1 MLGLSNVAIAGI
13 AVGTA
18 TAAAVTVATVNG
30 VFDPYLF
37 PDRAANEARQ
47 EATQSQPAEQP
58 AEAAQETGTETQAAT
73 APAQDEAD
81 DKAAAITPA
90 RKPTVDIVRVEP
102 SGDAV
107 IAGQSDPGA
116 IVAVLSNG
124 EIVGKG
130 VANDTGDWAIV
141 MEQPLKPGSHDI
153 AVESRKTEDADPIVS
168 DDRIA
173 VHVPKDSSEG
183 VLVATNRPDAPT
195 ELVQVPEANDKL
207 TTDPVEKDEGE
218 PAEQTIVAQAPAEP
232 VAQGVEES
240 EPILPVTEE
249 QPAEPEQA
257 EIASVQAPSGSEEA
271 VAPNAEPVA
280 EPAQANAKPTEPSAE
295 VEVAT
300 ADPLSRSLEVKA
312 QDETK
317 EAGTDLP
324 TIEPG
329 QERASQAGITREPVA
344 KPAAT
349 AVQSATLEPVQQEVR
364 REEPAAEPE
373 SEPKPLTVARAEPQA
388 EPETEAQAVAAP
400 AVKPVV
406 EDKPVSAAETP
417 EPKTEK
423 PVEAKPEPQP
433 EPSVT
438 VEAVEAEAGKVF
450 VAGQSSGKG
459 PVRVY
464 IEDKYVGETKPNDK
478 GQWLLTAPKS
488 IEAGKHNV
496 RADKVKDKKGTVT
509 ARAEVVFEREDDE
522 VALKPIGVTSA
533 GASGVAAGAGGDAGR
548 RQIPALIIR
557 KGDNLWRI
565 SRRHYGQGVRYT
577 TIYQA
582 NKGQIRN
589 PNMIF
594 PGQVFL
600 LPQRDINWA
609 ASN

>member
-47 EATQSQPAEQP
+47 EATQTQPAEQP
-58 AEAAQETGTETQAAT
+58 AEAAQETGTETESAT
-73 APAQDEAD
+73 APAQDAVD

-195 ELVQVPEANDKL
+195 ELVQVPDANDKL
-207 TTDPVEKDEGE
+207 TTDPVQKDEGE
-218 PAEQTIVAQAPAEP
+218 TAEQTIVAQAPAEP
-232 VAQGVEES
+232 VVQGVEES

-249 QPAEPEQA
+249 EPAEPEQV
-257 EIASVQAPSGSEEA
+257 EIASAQAPSGSDEA
-271 VAPNAEPVA
+271 AAPSVEPVA
-280 EPAQANAKPTEPSAE
+280 EPAQANAEPTEPAAE

-312 QDETK
+312 QDET
-317 EAGTDLP
+317 EEVGSDLP
-324 TIEPG
+324 AIEPG
-329 QERASQAGITREPVA
+329 AERASQANVTPEPVA
-344 KPAAT
+344 KPAVT
-349 AVQSATLEPVQQEVR
+349 
-364 REEPAAEPE
+364 AEPE
-373 SEPKPLTVARAEPQA
+373 SEPKPLAVARAEPEA
-388 EPETEAQAVAAP
+388 EPETETEVQAVAAP
-400 AVKPVV
+400 AAKPLV
-406 EDKPVSAAETP
+406 EDTPVPVAETQAEPAAEQPAKPEIANTP
-417 EPKTEK
+417 EPKTDE